1 VIYALRYLWVVLC
14 TAFWGTLALPT
25 MLFDRS
31 GDGVVWLGRR
41 WIACILW
48 GCRIRVETEG
58 LEHVDR
64 HRPQIFMPNHQS
76 ALDVAAVLHA
86 IPVGFRF
93 VAKKEIKRIPFIGWA
108 AVGGGHIIVD
118 RGDNVQAVARLKE
131 AAQRIRDGTNV
142 IIFPEGTR
150 SVTGAMREFKSG
162 GFHLAIQSG
171 VPIVPVSVSGSRR
184 LTPKRSLKVKSG
196 RLRVVI
202 GAPIPTEGLGVEDRH
217 ALKARVRD
225 AILAGLDPA
234 LQDERGVET
243 AVAAP
248 PAGQ

>member
-1 VIYALRYLWVVLC
+1 VIYALRYLWIVLC
-14 TAFWGTLALPT
+14 TVFWGTLALPT
-25 MLFDRS
+25 MVFDRS
-31 GDGVVWLGRR
+31 GDGVVWIGRR
-41 WIACILW
+41 WIGWILW
-48 GCRIRVETEG
+48 GCGIRVDVDG

-76 ALDVAAVLHA
+76 ALDVAAVLRA

-108 AVGGGHIIVD
+108 AMGGGHIIVD
-118 RGDNVQAVARLKE
+118 RGDNAQAVARLKE
-131 AAQRIRDGTNV
+131 AARRIRDGTNV

-150 SVTGAMREFKSG
+150 SVSGALREFKSG

-171 VPIVPVSVSGSRR
+171 VPIVPVSVSGSQR
-184 LTPKRSLKVKSG
+184 LTPKRSLKVRSG
-196 RLRVVI
+196 RLRVAI
-202 GAPIPTEGLGVEDRH
+202 GKPIATDGLGIEDRH

-225 AILAGLDPA
+225 AIRAGLDPA
-234 LQDERGVET
+234 LQGEAVVET